1 MLKTK
6 IIQTSA
12 SQWNAPLLVV
22 PKKADASG
30 KPKLRVVVDFRKLN
44 DLTIGDSFPLPNI
57 TDILDQLGNAKYF
70 TTLDLASG
78 YHQIP
83 MIEEDKPKTAF
94 STPYGHYEFNR
105 MPFGLK
111 NAPATFQRLMNS
123 VLTGLQGLKCLV
135 YLDDIVVYGA
145 SLEDHNRRLKEVLK
159 RLRENNLKLQPDKC
173 EFLRKEVIY
182 LGHIISENG
191 IQPDPSKLKAIKEFP
206 TPKKVKDIQSF
217 IGLAGYYRKF
227 IEDFSKIAKPLTKL
241 TKKTEKFEWTSE
253 QQNAFDILKEKLT
266 TAPVLKYPDFTQ
278 EFIVTTDAPD
288 YAIGAVLSQG
298 SVGQDRPIAYASRVL
313 SRAEQNYSTTEKK
326 KNYSRSYGL

>member
-1 MLKTK
+1 MLKTE

-83 MIEEDKPKTAF
+83 MTEKDKPKTAF

-135 YLDDIVVYGA
+135 YLDDI
-145 SLEDHNRRLKEVLK
+145 RRRGSVSGYVLK
-159 RLRENNLKLQPDKC
+159 
-173 EFLRKEVIY
+173 
-182 LGHIISENG
+182 
-191 IQPDPSKLKAIKEFP
+191 KLKKN
-206 TPKKVKDIQSF
+206 
-217 IGLAGYYRKF
+217 R
-227 IEDFSKIAKPLTKL
+227 
-241 TKKTEKFEWTSE
+241 TEK
-253 QQNAFDILKEKLT
+253 DEK
-266 TAPVLKYPDFTQ
+266 
-278 EFIVTTDAPD
+278 
-288 YAIGAVLSQG
+288 
-298 SVGQDRPIAYASRVL
+298 
-313 SRAEQNYSTTEKK
+313 
-326 KNYSRSYGL
+326 

>member
-1 MLKTK
+1 MLNDE
-6 IIQTSA
+6 IIRTST

-30 KPKLRVVVDFRKLN
+30 KPKLRVVIDFRKLN

-83 MIEEDKPKTAF
+83 MAERDKNKTAF

-123 VLTGLQGLKCLV
+123 VLTGIQGLKCLV
-135 YLDDIVVYGA
+135 YLDDIVIYGS
-145 SLEDHNRRLKEVLK
+145 SLEEHNKRLKEILQK
-159 RLRENNLKLQPDKC
+159 LRKSNLKLQPDKC
-173 EFLRKEVIY
+173 EFLRKEVVY

-191 IQPDPSKLKAIKEFP
+191 ISPDPSKLTAIKEFP
-206 TPKKVKDIQSF
+206 TPKKIKDIQSF

-227 IEDFSKIAKPLTKL
+227 IENFSQIAKPLTKL
-241 TKKTEKFEWTSE
+241 TRKTEKFEWTIE
-253 QQNAFDILKEKLT
+253 QQAAFETLKGKLMT
-266 TAPVLKYPDFTQ
+266 SAKISGLHR
-278 EFIVTTDAPD
+278 
-288 YAIGAVLSQG
+288 AIYC
-298 SVGQDRPIAYASRVL
+298 DH
-313 SRAEQNYSTTEKK
+313 
-326 KNYSRSYGL
+326 

>member
-1 MLKTK
+1 MLKNE
-6 IIQTSA
+6 IIRTSA

-30 KPKLRVVVDFRKLN
+30 KPKLRVVVDFRRLN

-70 TTLDLASG
+70 TTLDFASG

-83 MIEEDKPKTAF
+83 MAEQDKNKTAF

-123 VLTGLQGLKCLV
+123 VLTGIQGLKCLV
-135 YLDDIVVYGA
+135 YLDDIVIYGA
-145 SLEDHNRRLKEVLK
+145 SLEDHNKRLKEVLQ

-191 IQPDPSKLKAIKEFP
+191 ISPDPSKLTAIKEFP
-206 TPKKVKDIQSF
+206 TPKKVKDVQSF
-217 IGLAGYYRKF
+217 IGLAG
-227 IEDFSKIAKPLTKL
+227 
-241 TKKTEKFEWTSE
+241 
-253 QQNAFDILKEKLT
+253 
-266 TAPVLKYPDFTQ
+266 
-278 EFIVTTDAPD
+278 
-288 YAIGAVLSQG
+288 
-298 SVGQDRPIAYASRVL
+298 
-313 SRAEQNYSTTEKK
+313 
-326 KNYSRSYGL
+326 